1 MIKTILLFYLIYFIW
16 LNLPI
21 IYFHRCLAHGQVKF
35 SPILIYLVKI
45 INWTKFSNYNQ
56 YREKVY
62 AAAHILHHRY
72 SDTEKD
78 PHSPLFYSHWHIAFN
93 LTFPMNETEVN
104 KLTAHC
110 EFNRTRLD
118 DFLEQY
124 SCGRLV
130 LLIILF
136 LIFSYKG
143 VILWVLLLSVR
154 VVEAYFNAITHS
166 CIGYTNYKNNKDRS
180 RNILPIGIFYC
191 GEELHNNHHSNPAK
205 HNLAVK
211 WYEFDTGY
219 WLLRLLALVKLVK
232 FN

>member
-21 IYFHRCLAHGQVKF
+21 LYIHRCLIHRQVEF
-35 SPILIYLVKI
+35 SPILIYLAKI
-45 INWTKFSNYNQ
+45 INWTIFSNYNQ

-78 PHSPLFYSHWHIAFN
+78 PQSPLFYSHWDIAFN
-93 LTFPMNETEVN
+93 LKLSMNETEVD
-104 KLTAHC
+104 KLTAQC

-124 SCGRLV
+124 SYGSLV

-143 VILWVLLLSVR
+143 IILWILLLSVR
-154 VVEAYFNAITHS
+154 LVEACFAIIAHS
-166 CIGYTNYKNNKDRS
+166 GIGYTNYKNDKDRS
-180 RNILPIGIFYC
+180 HNILPIGIFYC

-205 HNLAVK
+205 HNYAVK

-219 WLLRLLALVKLVK
+219 WILRLLELVKLVK